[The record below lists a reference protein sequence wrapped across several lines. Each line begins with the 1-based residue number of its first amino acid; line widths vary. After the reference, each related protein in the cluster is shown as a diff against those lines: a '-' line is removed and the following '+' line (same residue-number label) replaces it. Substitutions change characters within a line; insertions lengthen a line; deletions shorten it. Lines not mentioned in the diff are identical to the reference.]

1 MAKET
6 RVIDTYSETWT
17 LIRDTIA
24 DRLVI
29 ARQELEQPG
38 ETRIGHYDV
47 LRGRIQAF
55 EEVIALGAPKRVV
68 EVSIPT
74 SDPSGV

>member
-1 MAKET
+1 MAAET
-6 RVIDTYSETWT
+6 RVIDTFSETWT
-17 LIRDTIA
+17 LVRDRCA
-24 DRLVI
+24 DLLEI
-29 ARQELEQPG
+29 ARKELEQPG

-55 EEVIALGAPKRVV
+55 EEILSLGVPKAKPALVL
-68 EVSIPT
+68 PT